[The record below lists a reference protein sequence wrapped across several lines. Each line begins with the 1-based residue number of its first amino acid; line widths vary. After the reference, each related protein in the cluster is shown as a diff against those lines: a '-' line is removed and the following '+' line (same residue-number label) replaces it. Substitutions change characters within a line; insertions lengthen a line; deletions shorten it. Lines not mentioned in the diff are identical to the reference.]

1 MSPSSAGALKEAFD
15 DIREAFARIH
25 IATIFGWQDV
35 AQRYRRSR
43 IGAFWLTINMG
54 VMIGALGVIFG
65 TLFRTPLTDFLPF
78 ICAGVI
84 IWGFLSTCINEGCAS
99 FIEAGGVILQVR
111 MPLFIHIMR
120 VLWRNTII
128 LGHNLIILPVVL
140 LAVGKYPGMAVFLVL
155 PGFLLVVFNVGWIML
170 VLAVVCT
177 RFRDMTQ
184 VAQNFM
190 QVLFYA
196 TPIVWM
202 PSSLPQ
208 SNVSSVLEL
217 NPFYHLI
224 SLVRDPLL
232 GQVPETMDW
241 MIGVVLAIVGW
252 AFALVFFGRYRRR
265 VPYWL

>member
-1 MSPSSAGALKEAFD
+1 
-15 DIREAFARIH
+15 
-25 IATIFGWQDV
+25 
-35 AQRYRRSR
+35 
-43 IGAFWLTINMG
+43 
-54 VMIGALGVIFG
+54 
-65 TLFRTPLTDFLPF
+65 
-78 ICAGVI
+78 
-84 IWGFLSTCINEGCAS
+84 
-99 FIEAGGVILQVR
+99 
-111 MPLFIHIMR
+111 
-120 VLWRNTII
+120 
-128 LGHNLIILPVVL
+128 
-140 LAVGKYPGMAVFLVL
+140 
-155 PGFLLVVFNVGWIML
+155 ML

-208 SNVSSVLEL
+208 SSVSSVLEL

>member
-1 MSPSSAGALKEAFD
+1 MPSPYLAALNEAVD
-15 DIREAFARIH
+15 DIRSSFARIH

-54 VMIGALGVIFG
+54 VMIATLGVIFG
-65 TLFRTPLTDFLPF
+65 TLFRSPLTDFLPF

-84 IWGFLSTCINEGCAS
+84 LWGFLSSAINEGCMA
-99 FIEAGGVILQVR
+99 FISAEGIILQVR
-111 MPLFIHIMR
+111 MPLFTHILR
-120 VLWRNTII
+120 VLWRNAII
-128 LGHNLIILPVVL
+128 LAHNLIILPVVL
-140 LAVGKYPGMAVFLVL
+140 LLVEKNPGMMVLLVV
-155 PGFLLVVFNVGWIML
+155 PGFLLVMLNIGWIML

-202 PSSLPQ
+202 PSTLPQ
-208 SNVSSVLEL
+208 SNVRVVLEL

-224 SLVRDPLL
+224 SLVRSPLL
-232 GQVPETMDW
+232 GVAPEPIDW
-241 MIGVVLAIVGW
+241 AAGIAFMVIGW
-252 AFALVFFGRYRRR
+252 TFALIFFGRFRRR
-265 VPYWL
+265 IPYWL

>member
-1 MSPSSAGALKEAFD
+1 
-15 DIREAFARIH
+15 
-25 IATIFGWQDV
+25 
-35 AQRYRRSR
+35 
-43 IGAFWLTINMG
+43 MG
-54 VMIGALGVIFG
+54 VMIGALGIIFG
-65 TLFRTPLTDFLPF
+65 TLFRAPLTDFLPF

-84 IWGFLSTCINEGCAS
+84 LWGFLSTCINEGCAS
-99 FIEAGGVILQVR
+99 FIEAGGIILQVR

-155 PGFLLVVFNVGWIML
+155 PGFLLVVFNVSWIML
-170 VLAVVCT
+170 VLAVICT

-196 TPIVWM
+196 TPIIWM
-202 PSSLPQ
+202 PSTLPA
-208 SNVSSVLEL
+208 SNVRVVLEL

-224 SLVRDPLL
+224 SLVRGPLL
-232 GQVPETMDW
+232 GQTPEAMDW
-241 MIGVVLAIVGW
+241 VVGVVLAIVGW
-252 AFALVFFGRYRRR
+252 TFALVFFGRYRCR

>member
-1 MSPSSAGALKEAFD
+1 MSSSYSGALNEALD
-15 DIREAFARIH
+15 DIREAFRRHH

-65 TLFRTPLTDFLPF
+65 TLFRAPLTDFLPF

-84 IWGFLSTCINEGCAS
+84 LWGFLSSAVNEGCTA
-99 FIEAGGVILQVR
+99 FIDAGGVILQVR
-111 MPLFIHIMR
+111 MPLFTHIMR
-120 VLWRNTII
+120 VLWRNIII
-128 LGHNLIILPVVL
+128 LGHNLLILPIVL
-140 LAVGKYPGMAVFLVL
+140 VMMGKYPGMAVFLVV
-155 PGFLLVVFNVGWIML
+155 PGFLLAALNVGWIML

-177 RFRDMTQ
+177 RFRDMAQ

-196 TPIVWM
+196 TPIIWM
-202 PSSLPQ
+202 PSTLP
-208 SNVSSVLEL
+208 VSKIRVVLEF

-224 SLVRDPLL
+224 TLVRAPLL
-232 GQVPETMDW
+232 GETPEPMNW
-241 MIGVVLAIVGW
+241 IVGIVSVFAGW
-252 AFALVFFGRYRRR
+252 AFALVFFGIYRRR